1 MQNLE
6 LLIHTLCERF
16 DGRAFAQMT
25 GLEPVTSV
33 ALKLTIDVQGE
44 RAGLIVDAGRLLPA
58 TASQST
64 QFTIFTRDLAT
75 AAALFEG
82 HADPIQA
89 FLDGDFRSSGYIMW
103 TFALLRAVQP
113 A

>member
-6 LLIHTLCERF
+6 VLIHTLCERF
-16 DGRAFAQMT
+16 DGPAFAQMT
-25 GLEPVTSV
+25 GLEPASSV
-33 ALKLTIDVQGE
+33 ALKLTIDVQDA
-44 RAGLIVDAGRLLPA
+44 RAGLIVRAGCLLPA
-58 TASQST
+58 AASERAH
-64 QFTIFTRDLAT
+64 FTIFTRDLPT

-82 HADPIQA
+82 RADPMQA
-89 FLDGDFRSSGYIMW
+89 FLNGDFRSSGYIMW